1 MLVHSKTYEE
11 NAKDLQEIKQTKK
24 RKQARFNKCSTCV
37 WATKI
42 DIDKIYCMYPEC
54 VLDK

>member
-11 NAKDLQEIKQTKK
+11 KAKDHQEIKQTKK